1 MEMMGFTN
9 YVKTVEAV
17 RKDLLQEYIDALPD
31 DATCPCYIQG
41 EKDSPTRYDSPTGY
55 VIVVTGSYGG
65 SGRHMRPFTHGIG
78 KFLMKRGFSNTVEIE
93 TLGFNKDETR
103 YDAETQTITKIEENE
118 EYNGGFY

>member
-1 MEMMGFTN
+1 MGYTN

-17 RKDLLQEYIDALPD
+17 RKDLLQEYVDSLPD
-31 DATCPCYIQG
+31 NSTCPWYLEG
-41 EKDSPTRYDSPTGY
+41 EKHSPTRYDSPTGY

-93 TLGFNKDETR
+93 TLGFHKDETR
-103 YDAETQTITKIEENE
+103 YDAETQTISKIEDDE
-118 EYNGGFY
+118 EYNGGYY